1 MAEKNSHSFKEL
13 LIWGEFRNQAISLVT
28 LGISTLSSFIVIAA
42 LSVYQ
47 FGLYQL
53 ILTAVGFASLFASG
67 FFDDLMINEVARS
80 FADGRRSTAKRLFN
94 EYFWGKVA
102 ISLIATA
109 VLFFGAELVARH
121 YDKDI
126 SSYIRIASFLVAIGI
141 IRTSQSLFFR
151 SIVSFSAFGAN
162 AIYEAMRL
170 VALAAFWFTTDLSL
184 TTILGVSVAAA
195 AVTLLYSSF
204 FFIRRYREAFKDVRA
219 ESAWLSPKI
228 ILSQGRWLMLR
239 QGVSRMTTGLD
250 TWYVRFFLNTEAVG
264 FYAFARTL
272 LTILQGFIPTSMLG
286 VLLPWELGVEGRLR
300 FIYRRMT
307 KYGIWIGLAIALV
320 AFFTVPPFIGI
331 LFPKYNPALPLF
343 RLIVW
348 TLPFYAVYKFQKS
361 FLITLREQEL
371 LAKRYL
377 SELLVNAGIAVTL
390 LPAIGLFAIAVEFF
404 VDYIGRVWLYAY
416 YLRKRYPYLSLSW
429 RGFVRFDEDDR
440 KVFHRILEE
449 VFSPRRWFRPARSRV
464 NIPR

>member
-1 MAEKNSHSFKEL
+1 MAIERTHSFREL
-13 LIWGEFRNQAISLVT
+13 LLWGEFRNQAISLVT
-28 LGISTLSSFIVIAA
+28 LGISMLSSFLVIAA

-67 FFDDLMINEVARS
+67 FFDDLMINEVALS

-109 VLFFGAELVARH
+109 VLFFGAEFVARH

-126 SSYIRIASFLVAIGI
+126 SSYIRIASFLVAIGV

-162 AIYEAMRL
+162 AIYEVIRL
-170 VALAAFWFTTDLSL
+170 IALAIFWFTTDLSL
-184 TTILGVSVAAA
+184 TTVLGVSAAAA

-219 ESAWLSPKI
+219 DNVWLSPKI
-228 ILSQGRWLMLR
+228 IFSQGKWLMLR

-264 FYAFARTL
+264 LYAFARTL

-286 VLLPWELGVEGRLR
+286 VLLPWESGREGRLR

-307 KYGIWIGLAIALV
+307 KYGIWIGLAIATV
-320 AFFTVPPFIGI
+320 AFFAIPPFIEI
-331 LFPKYNPALPLF
+331 VFSKYTPAMPLF
-343 RLIVW
+343 RFIVW
-348 TLPFYAVYKFQKS
+348 TLPLYAVYKFQKS
-361 FLITLREQEL
+361 FLVMLREQEL

-377 SELLVNAGIAVTL
+377 TELLVNTGIAVTL
-390 LPAIGLFAIAVEFF
+390 LPAIGLFAIAVQFF

-416 YLRKRYPYLSLSW
+416 YLQKRYPYLSLSW
-429 RGFVRFDEDDR
+429 RGFIRIDEEDR
-440 KVFHRILEE
+440 KVFYRILEE
-449 VFSPRRWFRPARSRV
+449 VFSPRRWFRPARSRIE
-464 NIPR
+464 IPK